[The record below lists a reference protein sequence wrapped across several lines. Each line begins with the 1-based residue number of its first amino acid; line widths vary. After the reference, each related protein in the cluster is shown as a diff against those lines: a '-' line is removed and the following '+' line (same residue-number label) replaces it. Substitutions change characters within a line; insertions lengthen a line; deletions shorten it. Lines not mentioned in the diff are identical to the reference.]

1 MFKLCWTFNIAMR
14 RRGSFLLYFVICAC
28 QWSFLSDPGVPG
40 VRSMGPSLS
49 NWGRFCRY
57 NWCDSAFW
65 RYQLNTNNNANRAIQ
80 GNVTMQVMQP
90 GGQICNICKCCHLMA
105 NFGTN
110 ASGATWWTNFEPMQ
124 VVYMQIGNCHKGTSS
139 LFGILCTV
147 RKATIKIYSCC
158 MSRQAQY
165 IIMV

>member
-110 ASGATWWTNFEPMQ
+110 ASGATWWPNFEKMQ
-124 VVYMQIGNCHKGTSS
+124 VVPHGSPIFNWCRRHHQEAKIVTDAS
-139 LFGILCTV
+139 F
-147 RKATIKIYSCC
+147 ATWWLNL
-158 MSRQAQY
+158 
-165 IIMV
+165 